1 MGYKVFLVED
11 EIVTREGIR
20 DNVDWESAGFEF
32 CGEAPDGEMALPLI
46 EESKPDILIT
56 DIKMP
61 FMDGLQL
68 SKIVREQMPWI
79 KIIILS
85 GHNEFEY
92 AQAAVKL
99 GVIEYL
105 LKPISSSDLLKSLGR
120 IQIQLDQARKE
131 RENYTELQ
139 EQSQGNLVLLRE
151 KFLLRLVMG
160 GLSSAEA
167 IEQSKQFGLNI
178 VAQYY
183 LVLLIK
189 IELCDDNNAFDF
201 YNYQRIES
209 AIYDRVDNDLNV
221 LHIKKDLDEVVLLLI
236 GNDPKQLQKDGTSL
250 ANSIKREVEKEN
262 ICNLAI
268 GEGTPQQRLGDIH
281 RSFIEAL
288 VKVKDK
294 ETSSHSK
301 NSNKGDEH
309 IELLQLDRSA
319 FENYLKFGTLQDY
332 DQYYFTHLQ
341 PVSEESLRSDLI
353 RNYLLVDVVL
363 TITQFISNLGGIA
376 NQIIPEINDIESL
389 LENVT
394 DINQMNEVLKMF
406 VIRALIFRDSKVNH
420 ERSKLIQKARLFV
433 DDNFNN
439 PDLKMNQVAEK
450 FNISPGHFSTVFS
463 QEIGETFRDY
473 LTNKRVDRA
482 KELLRSTNLKS
493 SEIAAQ
499 VGYNDPHYFSTVFK
513 KNTGFPPQEFRA
525 QSQKNEK

>member
-1 MGYKVFLVED
+1 MSYKVFLVED

-20 DNVDWESAGFEF
+20 DNVDWVSAGFEF

-46 EESKPDILIT
+46 EKNKPDILIT

-68 SKIVREQMPWI
+68 SKIVREQMPWV

-85 GHNEFEY
+85 GHDEFEY

-99 GVIEYL
+99 GVTEYL
-105 LKPISSSDLLKSLGR
+105 LKPISSNDLLKSLER
-120 IQIQLDQARKE
+120 IQFQLDKEKKE

-139 EQSQGNLVLLRE
+139 ERSQGNLALRRE

-178 VAQYY
+178 IAQYY
-183 LVLLIK
+183 LVLLLK
-189 IELCDDNNAFDF
+189 IELCDDNKAFDF
-201 YNYQRIES
+201 YDYQRIES
-209 AIYDRVDNDLNV
+209 TVSDRVSDDLNV

-236 GNDPKQLQKDGTSL
+236 GNDPKQLQQDGANL
-250 ANSIKREVEKEN
+250 AESIKRELENEN

-281 RSFIEAL
+281 QSFIEAL
-288 VKVKDK
+288 VKVRGQ
-294 ETSSHSK
+294 ETASHSL
-301 NSNKGDEH
+301 NSKEGVEH

-319 FENYLKFGTLQDY
+319 LENYLKFGTLQDY
-332 DQYYFTHLQ
+332 DQYYFTHLHS
-341 PVSEESLRSDLI
+341 VSEESLRSDLI

-363 TITQFISNLGGIA
+363 TITQFISNLGGMA
-376 NQIIPEINDIESL
+376 DQIIPEISDIESL

-394 DINQMNEVLKMF
+394 DINQMNEVLKKL
-406 VIRALIFRDSKVNH
+406 VVSALIFRDSKVNH
-420 ERSKLIQKARLFV
+420 ERSKLIQKAKLFI
-433 DDNFNN
+433 DDNFSD
-439 PDLKMNQVAEK
+439 PKLKMNQVAEK
-450 FNISPGHFSTVFS
+450 FNISSGHFSTVFS

-473 LTNKRVDRA
+473 LTNLRINRA
-482 KELLRSTNLKS
+482 KELLRSTDLKS
-493 SEIAAQ
+493 SEIALQ
-499 VGYNDPHYFSTVFK
+499 VGYNDPHYFSTIFK
-513 KNTGFPPQEFRA
+513 TNTGLPPQRFRA
-525 QSQKNEK
+525 QSKTND